1 MKTGIDVSGYQ
12 GVIDWSKVVTDF
24 VMIRAGW
31 SWYEGGM
38 NIDKMFENNTK
49 GVIANNL
56 PWGVYLYAYD
66 KSVSAAITA
75 ATMLCDM
82 LDKGKYDLSYPVAY
96 DFEDTQYLKT
106 GKEINTEICNAFLSV
121 VKNRGYYPM
130 LYTYTNFAKSYLNMD
145 RLKEYD
151 FWVADYTGKVGWN
164 DEYAIWQV
172 GNNGKISGISTDV
185 DINYAYK
192 DYPKI
197 IQEMKNGGVLSGIS
211 KNDKDKLLAM
221 VDETESKLS
230 EIREY
235 IDNL

>member
-1 MKTGIDVSGYQ
+1 MKTGIDVSGHQ

-38 NIDKMFENNTK
+38 NIDKMFENNAK
-49 GVIANNL
+49 GVKENNL

-66 KSVSAAITA
+66 KSVSAAIIA
-75 ATMLCDM
+75 ANMLCDM
-82 LDKGKYDLSYPVAY
+82 LDKGKYNLSYPVAY
-96 DFEDTQYLKT
+96 DFEDGQYFKT
-106 GKEINTEICNAFLSV
+106 GKELNTEICNAFLSV
-121 VKNRGYYPM
+121 IKNRGYYPI
-130 LYTYTNFAKSYLNMD
+130 LYTYTNFAKNYLDMD

-172 GNNGKISGISTDV
+172 SNKGKINGISTNV

-192 DYPKI
+192 DYPRI
-197 IQEMKNGGVLSGIS
+197 IQEMKNGGILSGIS
-211 KNDKDKLLAM
+211 KNDKEKLLAM
-221 VDETESKLS
+221 VGETESKLS

-235 IDNL
+235 IDHL